1 MTSFSALF
9 RQMFVQKRRYAHLVL
24 LVQTFAVIFIFLM
37 DLITSNNF
45 AKGYWCLVKVHI
57 LGFGMLFWP

>member
-24 LVQTFAVIFIFLM
+24 LVQTFVVIFIF
-37 DLITSNNF
+37 
-45 AKGYWCLVKVHI
+45 
-57 LGFGMLFWP
+57 